1 MTLENLVQSILD
13 KSRKVV
19 KQRNQLSEE
28 NAQLQVK
35 IKELKAIISN
45 QELKV
50 NELIEKQKVR
60 QVAGSFGK
68 EEKATSLRKIDEV
81 VREIDRCMAL
91 LNT

>member
-1 MTLENLVQSILD
+1 MNLENLVQTILE

-28 NAQLQVK
+28 NEQLQGR
-35 IKELKAIISN
+35 IKHLKTVISN
-45 QELKV
+45 HELRI
-50 NELIEKQKVR
+50 NELIEKQKVQ

-68 EEKATSLRKIDEV
+68 EEKTTSLRKIDEV